1 MARARGGGPSLAGDA
16 LLSLSPPED
25 AQIVLQQALTQQSRL
40 RESEVADVVVNTHG
54 ETSEAVTHLIR
65 TSLETRASLRA
76 EHESPGEP

>member
-16 LLSLSPPED
+16 LLSLSPED

>member
-16 LLSLSPPED
+16 LLSLSPED

-76 EHESPGEP
+76 EQESPGEP